1 MAYAFAQ
8 HFIYTEILSALLVL
22 KVYTRTLGTNGSFV
36 FQEQQVLTRLS
47 SLASTI
53 VVNAFID
60 LVEHDVPWGAEP
72 LNKNLSRFFF
82 YGTVLYSDLEVDI
95 YQDKFLI

>member
-22 KVYTRTLGTNGSFV
+22 KVYTRALGTNGSFV

-47 SLASTI
+47 SLTSTI

-60 LVEHDVPWGAEP
+60 LVGHDVP
-72 LNKNLSRFFF
+72 
-82 YGTVLYSDLEVDI
+82 
-95 YQDKFLI
+95 